1 VNPPNTWVRHRLEY
15 LGFSVDVLEG
25 LPVETWQRPTGGGV
39 FQILEGEDSSLFVNW
54 GESAS
59 LEGFRQSLSDLNTR
73 AVDVR
78 QWPVEVLGARGQRL
92 SATVEQGAIVA
103 YGRSPEG
110 VVTHAESPA
119 ACFRT
124 EAISFA
130 CAGVPVL
137 VGYRVAQ
144 STVREYEPLLKHFLA
159 SVRPLEG

>member
-103 YGRSPEG
+103 YGRCSW
-110 VVTHAESPA
+110 
-119 ACFRT
+119 
-124 EAISFA
+124 AIASRGRP
-130 CAGVPVL
+130 CA
-137 VGYRVAQ
+137 
-144 STVREYEPLLKHFLA
+144 STSRC
-159 SVRPLEG
+159 